1 MGRREKPLPDD
12 APAAVRAFAQD
23 LRTLR
28 ARARLTLDQLA
39 VKSGYPKSRLS
50 EAASGSHLPTEDLL
64 RAFVGACGGGAAE
77 QDLWAR
83 RLHDLRGDPDVARW
97 IGGRTAAEATPSP
110 DRSRRPFLPAIAA
123 VATLVAAVLA
133 AVVAYRDLTRPPAPE
148 PSVACPDVAPGAA
161 FLGVTKLEAGAL
173 VRQGASRD
181 FPVLRTIPTG
191 CQLAFGG
198 YCLGDPVMDPAADL
212 PDVRWFLPSDGPGVI
227 ASAVIRGNPP
237 VDLAPSECLGEDPLP
252 SGVTLVGPQ
261 QESPPGADL
270 QLAAEAPGAALVG
283 FAAKYTDPNGAAD
296 RRWRQIGLIV
306 EGPPF
311 QLQWDPP
318 DRLVQGA
325 EALPVAAVVC
335 MAGEAPTEL
344 VDAGDYMF
352 SPEPRPAT
360 VRPST
365 LTGADRQA
373 ARQAAC
379 RYPD

>member
-39 VKSGYPKSRLS
+39 VKAGYPKSRLS

-83 RLHDLRGDPDVARW
+83 RLHDLRGDPDVTRW
-97 IGGRTAAEATPSP
+97 IGGRTSQDAPPPE
-110 DRSRRPFLPAIAA
+110 RSRWLSLPAIAA
-123 VATLVAAVLA
+123 VSTVIAAVLG
-133 AVVAYRDLTRPPAPE
+133 AVVAYRDLTRPPARE
-148 PSVACPDVAPGAA
+148 PSAACPDLAPGAA
-161 FLGVTKLEAGAL
+161 FVGTAKLDAGAA
-173 VRQGASRD
+173 VREGASRD
-181 FPVLRTIPTG
+181 FPMLRTIPTG
-191 CQLAFGG
+191 CQVAFVG
-198 YCLGDPVMDPAADL
+198 YCLGDPVMDPAAKL

-237 VDLAPSECLGEDPLP
+237 PDLAPSQCLGENPLP
-252 SGVTLVGPQ
+252 SGVSLVGPQ
-261 QESPPGADL
+261 SAPAPGADL

-283 FAAKYTDPNGAAD
+283 FAAKYADPNGVD
-296 RRWRQIGLIV
+296 RRWRQIGLV
-306 EGPPF
+306 TEGPPF
-311 QLQWDPP
+311 QLQWDAP
-318 DRLVQGA
+318 DRLLQRP
-325 EALPVAAVVC
+325 EPLPVAAVVC
-335 MAGEAPTEL
+335 LAGEAPADL
-344 VDAGDYMF
+344 LAAGSYAAA
-352 SPEPRPAT
+352 PEPQPPT
-360 VRPST
+360 ITLST
-365 LTGADRQA
+365 LSGADRRA